1 MTDDEYQLIIIF
13 MESVESFYEPF
24 IKLNAG
30 IHLMKKKKRT
40 RTKNGNGKIS
50 F

>member
-30 IHLMKKKKRT
+30 IHLMKKKNEPELKT
-40 RTKNGNGKIS
+40 ETAK
-50 F
+50 

>member
-13 MESVESFYEPF
+13 MESVEPFY
-24 IKLNAG
+24 KLNAAYSFD
-30 IHLMKKKKRT
+30 KKKRT

>member
-13 MESVESFYEPF
+13 MESVEPFYKPF
-24 IKLNAG
+24 IKLNAAYSFDEE
-30 IHLMKKKKRT
+30 KKRT

>member
-13 MESVESFYEPF
+13 MEFVEPF
-24 IKLNAG
+24 YKLNVAYSFDE
-30 IHLMKKKKRT
+30 KKRT